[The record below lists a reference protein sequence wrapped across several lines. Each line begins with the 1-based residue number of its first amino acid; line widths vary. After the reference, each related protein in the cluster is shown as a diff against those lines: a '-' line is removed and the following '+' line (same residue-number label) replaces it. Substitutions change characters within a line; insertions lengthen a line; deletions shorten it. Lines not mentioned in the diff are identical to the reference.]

1 MLLLAEKSHNSVFL
15 VYGLLTDTR
24 NRYYT
29 LTMVTTL
36 SLTGMKKDLAHA
48 VVTARCTLGQ
58 RIMYEWTQC
67 LEVSPTG
74 ESPIV

>member
-29 LTMVTTL
+29 LTMVTTAGL
-36 SLTGMKKDLAHA
+36 HWYGKALAHA
-48 VVTARCTLGQ
+48 VVSVLAF
-58 RIMYEWTQC
+58 
-67 LEVSPTG
+67 
-74 ESPIV
+74 